1 MNYTLNQLEK
11 AFKAVQNPNDW
22 KAPISAAVKGEAV
35 NLVVEAVKHYTATV
49 PTISLNTNSMTY
61 LIESEGY
68 RMGPAGDH

>member
-11 AFKAVQNPNDW
+11 AFEAVQNPNDW
-22 KAPISAAVKGEAV
+22 KAPICAAVKGEAV
-35 NLVVEAVKHYTATV
+35 NLVVEAVKYYTATV